1 MGGAEGEEKKRLG
14 EPEGMEAQA
23 EAAPVLPP
31 PPVVWY
37 ECGTCGKNVRIKNDI
52 VSRRNLL
59 LATLLSDRRG
69 RAALTP
75 PLSLSLC
82 VSQMSG
88 KTCDE
93 PMCDNQMCKGR
104 WASSPPAL
112 ANALS
117 SLTHAAPRPPPARRM
132 LFKKR
137 TRKVQMHLAR

>member
-1 MGGAEGEEKKRLG
+1 MGGDEEEEKKRLG
-14 EPEGMEAQA
+14 EPEGMEVQA
-23 EAAPVLPP
+23 EAAPVFPP

-52 VSRRNLL
+52 
-59 LATLLSDRRG
+59 
-69 RAALTP
+69 
-75 PLSLSLC
+75 
-82 VSQMSG
+82 MSG

-104 WASSPPAL
+104 
-112 ANALS
+112 
-117 SLTHAAPRPPPARRM
+117 M

>member
-1 MGGAEGEEKKRLG
+1 MGGAEEEEKKRLG

-23 EAAPVLPP
+23 EAAPVFPP

-82 VSQMSG
+82 V
-88 KTCDE
+88 CRR
-93 PMCDNQMCKGR
+93 C
-104 WASSPPAL
+104 
-112 ANALS
+112 
-117 SLTHAAPRPPPARRM
+117 PAR
-132 LFKKR
+132 LVTSPCAT
-137 TRKVQMHLAR
+137 TRCAKEGGQALRLHWPTPSPR